1 MKYLIY
7 LRVSTKEQDER
18 TQLDQCLKF
27 IKSKSFE
34 DFEYEVYT
42 DILTSKKSV
51 FKRAGSKALIE
62 SMKKGETIVAMRI
75 DRLSRKQ
82 SDTTQLIDL
91 LNKKEVNILLVD
103 QPGISNKILLGI
115 YSGMAEEEVIMLR
128 KRVHEKFEAKR
139 QRNERISGQLP
150 YGYGLHEK
158 KMVAVKVGEKTVLKK
173 GVLVPVETEQQA
185 LAQMKEFFASGMSYQ
200 NIAVALND
208 LGYKNREGRPFQKM
222 SIYRILSRIKQ
233 TMSSDQLPKAKATH
247 QYVAV

>member
-18 TQLDQCLKF
+18 TQLDHCLRF
-27 IKSKSFE
+27 IKGKSFE
-34 DFEYEVYT
+34 PFEYEVFT

-51 FKRAGSKALIE
+51 FKREGSKALLDK
-62 SMKKGETIVAMRI
+62 MRKGDTIIAMRI

-91 LNKKEVNILLVD
+91 LSIKEVNILLVD
-103 QPGISNKILLGI
+103 QPGINNKIMLGI

-150 YGYGLHEK
+150 YGYGMHETK
-158 KMVAVKVGEKTVLKK
+158 LVPVKVGEKTVLKR
-173 GVLVPVETEQQA
+173 GVLVPVSEEQEV
-185 LAQMKEFFASGMSYQ
+185 LAQMKELFASGMSYQ
-200 NIAVALND
+200 NIANSLND
-208 LGYKNREGRPFQKM
+208 AGYKNREGRPFQKM
-222 SIYRILSRIKQ
+222 SIYRILSRIRQ
-233 TMSSDQLPKAKATH
+233 TMSWDQLPEGLTAL
-247 QYVAV
+247 QSC